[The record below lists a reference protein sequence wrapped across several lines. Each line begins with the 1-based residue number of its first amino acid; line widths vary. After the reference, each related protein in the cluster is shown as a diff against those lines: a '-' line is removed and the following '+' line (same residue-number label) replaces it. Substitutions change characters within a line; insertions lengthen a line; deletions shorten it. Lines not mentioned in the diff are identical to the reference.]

1 MVIFLL
7 NVVLNIKN
15 LSDRYCFC
23 KRTSSILPCST
34 CQFRMVYLN
43 DEFDIYENSLDMH
56 FLVTF
61 HRHLYKNLKRLL
73 LETDSHLV
81 CELVNKKYFYTHKD
95 WFSRKVE
102 RFYIPNCLENFQN
115 KKINKIKNNDLK
127 VVLDPIDSKYQLFLK
142 KLTKNNPISIAIIF
156 LIKILLGCIKY

>member
-1 MVIFLL
+1 MTCENCFKDNVDAFEKTTREFISRRPMVIFLL

-81 CELVNKKYFYTHKD
+81 CELVNKKYFYTCKD
-95 WFSRKVE
+95 WFSWKVE

-127 VVLDPIDSKYQLFLK
+127 VVLDPI
-142 KLTKNNPISIAIIF
+142 
-156 LIKILLGCIKY
+156 